1 MRPTTK
7 AALLFACILLC
18 AAGAILS
25 PNDPAKDERDSHTQV
40 VPVNNRHP
48 HRGIW
53 LRV

>member
-1 MRPTTK
+1 MRPTIK
-7 AALLFACILLC
+7 ATLLFACVLLC

-25 PNDPAKDERDSHTQV
+25 PKVPAKDERDSRSQV
-40 VPVNNRHP
+40 VPVNNHQP